1 LQIENLCLII
11 LLEWELLTNKN
22 VELQLLHAIN
32 CLRNQMSVTIY
43 DIAKKLKTSPST
55 VSRVLN
61 NSSLISNSTT
71 TKIHEMARELGYEP
85 RIIKRQQNRA
95 IITIKLI
102 VGPKNDHLL
111 PIFYDF
117 TDLIS
122 GIRAGAEGLRLNL
135 AVEMNHENF
144 NPFDHKK
151 GGNMD
156 GVVFAFT
163 KPSDSIY
170 EDLSKRKIPN
180 ITINRNLPGQDFV
193 TCNNYL
199 GIKELVNQLHSKRD
213 NLKICFL
220 HLTPHNDISLER
232 LNCLKKISAEKKIS
246 FQGKDVIAI
255 ESLELINKD
264 FFANIKKK
272 YNAIIAMNDVLAITV
287 LARASSF
294 GFQIPKDFSLTGFD
308 NSPVR
313 NLLPQKVDTISLPV
327 SEIGF
332 KVGQWIHHR
341 IIQKEQTVFQQEI
354 TGVYQNGDTI

>member
-1 LQIENLCLII
+1 
-11 LLEWELLTNKN
+11 
-22 VELQLLHAIN
+22 
-32 CLRNQMSVTIY
+32 MPVTIY

-71 TKIHEMARELGYEP
+71 SKIHEMARTLGYEP

-95 IITIKLI
+95 IITLKLI

-135 AVEMNHENF
+135 AVEMNDENF

-156 GVVFAFT
+156 GVIFAFT
-163 KPSDSIY
+163 KPLDSIY
-170 EDLSKRKIPN
+170 ENLKKKKIPN
-180 ITINRNLPGQDFV
+180 ITINRNLPNEDFV

-199 GIKELVNQLHSKRD
+199 GIKELVNQLQIKREIP
-213 NLKICFL
+213 KICFL

-232 LNCLKKISAEKKIS
+232 LNSLKKITKENNLS
-246 FQGKDVIAI
+246 FGSEEIIAI
-255 ESLELINKD
+255 ENLDLINKD
-264 FFANIKKK
+264 FFKNIKKK
-272 YNAIIAMNDVLAITV
+272 YNCIIAMNDVLAITV

-294 GFQIPKDFSLTGFD
+294 GFQIPNDFSLTGFD

-332 KVGQWIHHR
+332 KAGEWIRHR
-341 IIQKEQTVFQQEI
+341 IIKKEQSFFQKEI
-354 TGVYQNGDTI
+354 TGVYQKGDTI